1 MFKKNS
7 KGIGPVVVILILT
20 IVVIVLSSVC
30 SILEFQ
36 GEKTEI
42 VNGVLTTSLVSV
54 QNIFTLSG
62 FKYILTSSINNF
74 KLFNPLFLLII
85 SLIGIGIGERS
96 GLFKALFT
104 PLKKLKSSVLTFI
117 VFFIGV
123 ISSVIGEYSFVLLI
137 PIAGIMYRYTN
148 KNSMVGII
156 TAFLGIC
163 LGYGTGIFINAYDY
177 DLSVLTLDAVKAS
190 FDVNYNYSMFSN
202 LYIMLISSIIIS
214 FIGTI
219 VIEKYVSINFKK
231 PNYEDDDLIIDR
243 RANWVTLIT
252 FVSLL
257 LVVILGII
265 PVKPLGFLLDNSG
278 ANYVSKLFSSSSP
291 FYAGFL
297 YIFIL
302 IMLICGYVYGDISKN
317 VKNTTEYSIGIS
329 SSFEKLGYVFIL
341 MFFTS
346 QLIGILEWTNLDV
359 VIATN
364 LVNILSLTSFSGVP
378 LIVTFFLIV
387 VIMTLI
393 MPSAIS
399 KWSICAPTIVPLF
412 MKSNIVPS
420 FTQFI
425 FSVADG
431 IGKSITPIF
440 SYFIVFIGYLEKYN
454 ENKKITIFGTIK
466 NIIVPVSLIVIAWIL
481 ILVGWYV
488 IGLPLGIGTGITM

>member
-1 MFKKNS
+1 MVKKNS

-30 SILEFQ
+30 SVLEFQ

-54 QNIFTLSG
+54 QNIFTPSG
-62 FKYILTSSINNF
+62 FKYILTSCINNF

-96 GLFKALFT
+96 GLFKALFM
-104 PLKKLKSSVLTFI
+104 PLRKLKSSVLTFI

-123 ISSVIGEYSFVLLI
+123 ISSVFGEYSFVLLI
-137 PIAGIMYRYTN
+137 PLAGIMYRYTN
-148 KNSMVGII
+148 KNSMVGVI

-190 FDVNYNYSMFSN
+190 FDMNYSYNMFSN
-202 LYIMLISSIIIS
+202 LYIMLISSLIIS
-214 FIGTI
+214 FVGTV
-219 VIEKYVSINFKK
+219 VIEKYVAINFKK
-231 PNYEDDDLIIDR
+231 PNYEDDELVIDK

-252 FVSLL
+252 FISLL

-278 ANYVSKLFSSSSP
+278 SNYVSQLFSSSSP

-317 VKNTTEYSIGIS
+317 VKNTTEYSVGIS

-341 MFFTS
+341 MFFSS

-359 VIATN
+359 VIASN
-364 LVNILSLTSFSGVP
+364 LVSMLGLTSFSGVP

-387 VIMTLI
+387 VVMTLI

-399 KWSICAPTIVPLF
+399 KWSLCAPTIVPLF
-412 MKSNIVPS
+412 MKSNIVPA

-425 FSVADG
+425 FAVADG
-431 IGKSITPIF
+431 VGKSITPLF
-440 SYFIVFIGYLEKYN
+440 GYFIVFIGYLEKYN
-454 ENKKITIFGTIK
+454 ENKKITIFGTIR
-466 NIIVPVSLIVIAWIL
+466 NIIVPVSLIVVTWIL